1 MTLDGQVAMDQQHVT
16 EQKRATHSSTASAP
30 TSLAPPSGTL
40 MNTSL
45 PTPPQTPCTENN
57 VLSKAKRVVANSA
70 RDPDGQSQSSLDSP
84 SSRSKQEYM
93 DSLVPP
99 SSDEMS
105 RISQVQLQRQQEDKR
120 KHREKEKELRKS
132 ADVSRSSLDV
142 ESVPKHGS
150 SIFSRH
156 KKTESLGKGHSR
168 HSSIAAAAVASAT
181 ANGSEPNPDDLLR
194 HRAAT
199 LIQRT
204 YRGYRTRREMKGL
217 GLNADTRWTHA
228 IREMKFREMT
238 TPRSRLSNDEIASQD
253 NHKSP
258 GSDGTAARK
267 SSSARYKWRKVATIA
282 GRAAQDMDYETS
294 DSGSDSDSQLS
305 TSEKREQAHRKR
317 EEAKARR
324 RKDARMMG
332 LQYFL
337 EMVDLKHRYG
347 SNLRTYHEEW
357 KKSDTKEN
365 FFYWLD
371 YGEGRNL
378 DMTTCPRERLDR
390 EQVRYLSREERQ
402 YYVVQVDQDGRLC
415 WAKNGARIDTT
426 EKWKDSIHGI
436 VPADDPTPAFRPKSD
451 NPNQP
456 RLFQDDTPRS
466 PTSDSTGS
474 SSSRT
479 SEAELEAAR
488 AAKYASPGFTDA
500 KGYKKVTHLSAS
512 TIFNTLLRKSVRKN
526 TWIFVADTSFR
537 LYVGIKDSGAFQHSS
552 FLQGSRISAAGLVKI
567 KNGRLTS
574 LSPLSGHYRP
584 PASNFRAFVRSLK
597 EEGVDMSHVSIS
609 KSYAVLVGLEM
620 YMKSQQKGKD
630 LVKKIT
636 QKKDKV
642 LHPEEVEKRIEEE
655 RDKSQSAEKERRFL
669 EKQAEEEEKRREEN
683 RAAVRVMQKLGITPA
698 VPEGQKDAEEVVEGG
713 DAQMEM
719 ETVQEKPV
727 QEEKEDA
734 AATSEAAAQA
744 AGSSAAPAAD
754 EKEAKSTT

>member
-1 MTLDGQVAMDQQHVT
+1 
-16 EQKRATHSSTASAP
+16 
-30 TSLAPPSGTL
+30 
-40 MNTSL
+40 
-45 PTPPQTPCTENN
+45 
-57 VLSKAKRVVANSA
+57 
-70 RDPDGQSQSSLDSP
+70 
-84 SSRSKQEYM
+84 M

-105 RISQVQLQRQQEDKR
+105 RISQVQLQREQQEKR
-120 KHREKEKELRKS
+120 KSRDREKTLRKS
-132 ADVSRSSLDV
+132 ADVSRRSLDV
-142 ESVPKHGS
+142 ESAPKHGS
-150 SIFSRH
+150 SIFNLY
-156 KKTESLGKGHSR
+156 KKTDSPSKGHSR
-168 HSSIAAAAVASAT
+168 HSSVAAAAIASVT
-181 ANGSEPNPDDLLR
+181 AAGSEPSPDDLSR
-194 HRAAT
+194 HRAAA

-238 TPRSRLSNDEIASQD
+238 TPRSKTSEGRIAAQD
-253 NHKSP
+253 NPESP
-258 GSDGTAARK
+258 ASEDAAARR
-267 SSSARYKWRKVATIA
+267 SSSARYKWRKVAIIA
-282 GRAAQDMDYETS
+282 GRAAQDVDDETS
-294 DSGSDSDSQLS
+294 SSDSDSDNNSQLS

-317 EEAKARR
+317 EKAKARR

-371 YGEGRNL
+371 YGEGRHL
-378 DMTTCPRERLDR
+378 DMATCPRERLDR

-402 YYVVQVDQDGRLC
+402 YYVVQVDADGRLC

-436 VPADDPTPAFRPKSD
+436 VPASDPTPAFRPKSD

-456 RLFQDDTPRS
+456 RLFQDDGSRS
-466 PTSDSTGS
+466 QSSNSNS
-474 SSSRT
+474 SSLT
-479 SEAELEAAR
+479 GASESELEAAR

-500 KGYKKVTHLSAS
+500 KGYKKVTHISAS

-526 TWIFVADTSFR
+526 TWIFVADTNFR

-552 FLQGSRISAAGLVKI
+552 FLQGSRISAAGLIKI

-620 YMKSQQKGKD
+620 YMKSRQKGKD
-630 LVKKIT
+630 LAKKIT
-636 QKKDKV
+636 HKKDKV

-655 RDKSQSAEKERRFL
+655 RDKSQSAEKERKFL

-683 RAAVRVMQKLGITPA
+683 GAAVRVMQKLGITPA
-698 VPEGQKDAEEVVEGG
+698 VPEGQKDEAEAVAMTEGIERKENQVG
-713 DAQMEM
+713 M
-719 ETVQEKPV
+719 
-727 QEEKEDA
+727 EKERIPEDA
-734 AATSEAAAQA
+734 VSEVRESAVADVSEAAAET
-744 AGSSAAPAAD
+744 AAD
-754 EKEAKSTT
+754 EKDGKPTT